1 MTKKWPDRKQWAQ
14 FFKILN
20 IKERFVFL
28 GFLLLFLAAFTTLSL
43 NIYYSSTIEMP
54 TEGGVHIEGIIGQPR
69 FINPIYAN
77 SDADRDLVQLIFSG
91 LMRYNTELNV
101 VPDLAEIFNIED
113 DRIYTFTLKK
123 ELKWQDGN
131 PITAD
136 DVIFTIKTIQNPDFK
151 SPLQANWV
159 GVDVEKVDD
168 LTIRFILKKPYAAFL
183 ENCTVGILPQH
194 IWQNIPPENFAFD
207 SHNLDAI
214 GSGPFKIKK
223 IKEKNV
229 QVTYITLNQNS
240 LYHGKK
246 PNISEIKFLFF
257 QNEESLI
264 KATKKGDV
272 NGVSLTSAVSIDKEW
287 ENHLMSLPRYFAIF
301 FNQQKSEVLKDEDV
315 RLALNY
321 ATNKND
327 IVKQVLNIEN
337 EELINQKVVDS
348 PILPKIYGFELPE
361 NIYEFNPEKAK
372 EILEEAGYKGE
383 GIREKVIEKE
393 LAFSFK
399 SKLATGSEGNEVT
412 ELQKCLSKYSDIY
425 PDGTV
430 SGYYGSKTA
439 EAVSLFQEKYYE
451 EILEPY
457 GYTEGTGSV
466 GSSTRAKLNELCFEQ
481 SNETLKLKIT
491 LVTVDQP
498 QMVQVAEI
506 IKEQWEAVGVEL
518 DVQQY
523 SLFQLEQNFIKPRD
537 YDTLLFGEVL
547 GAIPDPFPFWHSSQ
561 KKDPGLNLAI
571 YDNKKADTY
580 LEDNRKA
587 TDLGTRANKLDSFQ
601 NILIEDL
608 PSIFLYS
615 PDFIYAT
622 SKELQGVNVK
632 KITDPSKRFIGV
644 EDWFI
649 KTKRILK

>member
-1 MTKKWPDRKQWAQ
+1 
-14 FFKILN
+14 
-20 IKERFVFL
+20 
-28 GFLLLFLAAFTTLSL
+28 
-43 NIYYSSTIEMP
+43 
-54 TEGGVHIEGIIGQPR
+54 
-69 FINPIYAN
+69 
-77 SDADRDLVQLIFSG
+77 
-91 LMRYNTELNV
+91 
-101 VPDLAEIFNIED
+101 
-113 DRIYTFTLKK
+113 
-123 ELKWQDGN
+123 
-131 PITAD
+131 
-136 DVIFTIKTIQNPDFK
+136 
-151 SPLQANWV
+151 
-159 GVDVEKVDD
+159 
-168 LTIRFILKKPYAAFL
+168 
-183 ENCTVGILPQH
+183 
-194 IWQNIPPENFAFD
+194 
-207 SHNLDAI
+207 
-214 GSGPFKIKK
+214 
-223 IKEKNV
+223 
-229 QVTYITLNQNS
+229 
-240 LYHGKK
+240 
-246 PNISEIKFLFF
+246 
-257 QNEESLI
+257 
-264 KATKKGDV
+264 
-272 NGVSLTSAVSIDKEW
+272 
-287 ENHLMSLPRYFAIF
+287 
-301 FNQQKSEVLKDEDV
+301 
-315 RLALNY
+315 
-321 ATNKND
+321 
-327 IVKQVLNIEN
+327 
-337 EELINQKVVDS
+337 VVDS

-383 GIREKVIEKE
+383 GTREKVIEKE

-412 ELQKCLSKYSDIY
+412 ELQKCLSKYPDIY

-439 EAVSLFQEKYYE
+439 EAVSLFQEKYYK

-457 GYTEGTGSV
+457 GYTKGTGSV

-491 LVTVDQP
+491 LITVDQP

-506 IKEQWEAVGVEL
+506 IKKQWEAVGAEL
-518 DVQQY
+518 EVQQY

-537 YDTLLFGEVL
+537 YDALLFGEVL

-571 YDNKKADTY
+571 YDNKKADAY

-587 TDLGTRANKLDSFQ
+587 PDLETRASKLNSFQ

-615 PDFIYAT
+615 PDFIYTT
-622 SKELQGVNVK
+622 SKNLQGVDVK

>member
-1 MTKKWPDRKQWAQ
+1 MTKKWPARKQWAQ
-14 FFKILN
+14 FFKILSV
-20 IKERFVFL
+20 KEKIVFL
-28 GFLLLFLAAFTTLSL
+28 GFLLLFLAAFATLCL
-43 NIYYSSTIEMP
+43 NIYYNKTTEVP
-54 TEGGVHIEGIIGQPR
+54 TKGGIHIEGVVGQPR
-69 FINPIYAN
+69 FVNPIYAN
-77 SDADRDLVQLIFSG
+77 SDIDRDLTQLIFSG
-91 LMRYNTELNV
+91 LMKYNTELNI
-101 VPDLAEIFNIED
+101 VPDLTETFHIED
-113 DRIYTFTLKK
+113 DKVYTFTLK
-123 ELKWQDGN
+123 ENLKWQDGN
-131 PITAD
+131 SITAD

-214 GSGPFKIKK
+214 GSGLFQIKK

-229 QVTYITLNQNS
+229 QVTYITLSQNS
-240 LYHGKK
+240 LYYGKK
-246 PNISEIKFLFF
+246 PNIAEIKFLFF
-257 QNEESLI
+257 KDEESLI
-264 KATKKGDV
+264 KAAKKGDV
-272 NGVSLTSAVSIDKEW
+272 NGVSLTSAVSIEKEW

-327 IVKQVLNIEN
+327 IVKQVLNIED

-383 GIREKVIEKE
+383 GTREKVIEKE

-412 ELQKCLSKYSDIY
+412 ELQKCLSKYPDIY

-439 EAVSLFQEKYYE
+439 EAVSLFQEKYYK

-457 GYTEGTGSV
+457 GYTKGTGSV

-491 LVTVDQP
+491 LITVDQP

-506 IKEQWEAVGVEL
+506 IKKQWEAVGAEL
-518 DVQQY
+518 EVQQY

-537 YDTLLFGEVL
+537 YDALLFGEVL

-571 YDNKKADTY
+571 YDNKKADAY

-587 TDLGTRANKLDSFQ
+587 PDLETRASKLNSFQ

-615 PDFIYAT
+615 PDFIYTT
-622 SKELQGVNVK
+622 SKNLQGVDVK

>member
-587 TDLGTRANKLDSFQ
+587 PDLETRASKLNSFQ

>member
-14 FFKILN
+14 FFKILS